1 VNGEKLMLLMGYR
14 EEISRPTC
22 NNTFQSLHCIAHL
35 DEDISDVLPYLNAVL
50 GGDTYI
56 KDPPSV
62 TFRTQGKL
70 ITVHAR
76 KIAVNALRDEAEA
89 HHIMGWLKNEINDA
103 WEHRVAIEP
112 KYDGK
117 SKPHLLEIYKRLP
130 KTNCRKCGQ
139 PTCMMFASLATE
151 GIKGYDDCPEMTE
164 ENAIKLKNYL
174 SRFRFD

>member
-1 VNGEKLMLLMGYR
+1 MGKPMLLTGYR

-35 DEDISDVLPYLNAVL
+35 DEDIGEALPYLNAVL

-62 TFRTQGKL
+62 TFKFQGKL
-70 ITVHAR
+70 ITAHSR

-89 HHIMGWLKNEINDA
+89 HSILEWIKQEVNSA
-103 WEHRVAIEP
+103 WENRAAISP
-112 KYDGK
+112 KFDGR
-117 SKPHLLEIYKRLP
+117 SKPHILEIYKLLP

-151 GIKGYDDCPEMTE
+151 GIKGIEDCPEMAE
-164 ENAIKLKNYL
+164 ENTIKLKNYL
-174 SRFRFD
+174 GRFLFE

>member
-1 VNGEKLMLLMGYR
+1 MLLTGYR

-35 DEDISDVLPYLNAVL
+35 DEDIGEALPYLNAVL

-62 TFRTQGKL
+62 TFKTQGKL
-70 ITVHAR
+70 ITVHPR
-76 KIAVNALRDEAEA
+76 KIAVNALRDKAEA
-89 HHIMGWLKNEINDA
+89 HHIIEWLKKEINDA
-103 WEHRVAIEP
+103 WENRDTIVP
-112 KYDGK
+112 KFDGK
-117 SKPHLLEIYKRLP
+117 SKPHILEIYKLLP

-151 GIKGYDDCPEMTE
+151 GIKGSGDCPEMTE
-164 ENAIKLKNYL
+164 NNVNKLQAYL
-174 SRFRFD
+174 GRYRFD